1 MNEATEGF
9 RIYAIGDIH
18 GRNDLLTALLAR
30 IRADLDARP
39 HSQPL
44 LIFLGDYVDR
54 GNDTRGVI
62 ETLIGLEST
71 GLPAGFLL
79 GNHDSYVLSYLEDP
93 DWSDRPLHWL
103 HTALG
108 GAATL
113 ASYGVPD
120 ALEAAP
126 RATHAAFAAAL
137 PQTHLDFLTGCGL
150 WMRVGSYVFVHAGIR
165 PGVAMEAQER
175 EDLIWIREP
184 FLSST
189 EDHGFKVVHG
199 HTIVPRV
206 EHHPNRIAIDTGAV
220 RTEVLSCLVL
230 EGRDVALLGPDG
242 VQPLPLGA
250 GLGLRGGLMGLFGRR

>member
-1 MNEATEGF
+1 
-9 RIYAIGDIH
+9 
-18 GRNDLLTALLAR
+18 
-30 IRADLDARP
+30 
-39 HSQPL
+39 
-44 LIFLGDYVDR
+44 
-54 GNDTRGVI
+54 
-62 ETLIGLEST
+62 
-71 GLPAGFLL
+71 
-79 GNHDSYVLSYLEDP
+79 
-93 DWSDRPLHWL
+93 
-103 HTALG
+103 
-108 GAATL
+108 

-189 EDHGFKVVHG
+189 EDYGFKVVHG

-250 GLGLRGGLMGLFGRR
+250 GLGLRGGLMGLFGRRWSIRCRTSGRRLRPVRARCSPFHPGAGLVRRCRCVHREAL